1 MAKANI
7 NSQLIL
13 IPNKEGDE
21 RKFFSTST
29 VENENKLQHTRIYE
43 QISEEVYNEIKLD
56 DVKDS
61 QGDPRVSFK
70 EAHDG
75 TRTYIRLIKDGQLYS
90 TYADEDLQKKLE
102 KRGKNSF
109 TKQLGDAA
117 DDSILSYAK
126 TNNFPAEAQKG
137 SFWKNQRKS
146 LENVADQV
154 NEYIGD
160 VAEAIDDINLNFEGS
175 RRKEYENLYY
185 PQTIATSKQDRIR
198 FSMRYIS
205 GSRDINFNFGNGKPL
220 GIGKRTTT
228 GINGSVTL
236 PIPGGISDENK
247 VKFDNDSLGVLGA
260 LGFGAAL
267 NPAAAAVAGTKL
279 LGEALNSEPEDI
291 RKALG
296 GETGSNIIAGLRIR
310 LAEIAMGRGGLS
322 SRIGGGILNP
332 NLELLFQA
340 PTLRSFRFSFT
351 MSARSR
357 TEATQIKKIIRFFKQ
372 GMSVK
377 RSTDKIF
384 IVSPNTFK
392 INYIL
397 GNTGNDH
404 PSIGRIK
411 ECALTDLNTTYG
423 NGSTYMT
430 FDDPDRTLTTY
441 KIDMTFTELEPITE
455 DDYGNFD
462 EIAGTENFLLRPTIE
477 NEVAIPDNQ
486 IGY

>member
-7 NSQLIL
+7 NSQLLL
-13 IPNKEGDE
+13 IPGENGE

-29 VENENKLQHTRIYE
+29 VENQRYLRHTRIYE
-43 QISEEVYNEIKLD
+43 QISEEVYNQIKLD

-70 EAHDG
+70 EGHNG
-75 TRTYIRLIKDGQLYS
+75 KRTYIRLIKDGQLYS
-90 TYADEDLQKKLE
+90 TYADEKLQKKLE
-102 KRGKNSF
+102 AGGKNSF
-109 TKQLGDAA
+109 SNQLRDAGG
-117 DDSILSYAK
+117 DSILSYAK

-137 SFWKNQRKS
+137 SFWNKQQKS
-146 LENVADQV
+146 LENVAVQV
-154 NEYIGD
+154 NEFIGD
-160 VAEAIDDINLNFEGS
+160 VAEAIDDINLNFKGN

-185 PQTIATSKQDRIR
+185 PQTIATSKQDRIV

-220 GIGKRTTT
+220 GIGARKSVDITS
-228 GINGSVTL
+228 GSVTL

-267 NPAAAAVAGTKL
+267 NPAAAVVAGTKL

-310 LAEIAMGRGGLS
+310 LAEMSMGRDGLS

-340 PTLRSFRFSFT
+340 PELRSFRFSFT
-351 MSARSR
+351 MSARSQP
-357 TEATQIKKIIRFFKQ
+357 EATQIKKIIRFFKQ

-392 INYIL
+392 ISYQL
-397 GNTGNDH
+397 GNTGKDH

-411 ECALTDLNTTYG
+411 ECALTNLKTTYG

-430 FDDPDRTLTTY
+430 YDDPNRTLTTY

-455 DDYGNFD
+455 DDYQEFSSGPLANSD
-462 EIAGTENFLLRPTIE
+462 EAFVKTGKN
-477 NEVAIPDNQ
+477 IPINH